1 MERSKV
7 VDLLERSKASRIL
20 NMNTHEQ
27 VRRKIKNIH
36 PFWGTFGPKG
46 EKRKRDFDDY
56 RSLHVIEMDE
66 NDVRRLPS
74 LDPSLGCSKI

>member
-1 MERSKV
+1 
-7 VDLLERSKASRIL
+7 
-20 NMNTHEQ
+20 MNTYEQ

-36 PFWGTFGPKG
+36 HLGHTFGPK
-46 EKRKRDFDDY
+46 ERKRKRDFDDY

-74 LDPSLGCSKI
+74 LDPSLGCSKNGG